1 MHNST
6 REVAYIF
13 ASRGRICGYFKKNAV
28 GGVTLCPDVRHY
40 NKEMREV
47 SFRNDVLPL
56 KDKLFRLA
64 LRITCNSSEAEDI
77 VQDTLIKVWSKRD
90 QWTEL
95 DSIEAYSLT
104 VCRNLAIDRAQLKIN
119 ESAELNEETDT
130 RPDASSPYDDLVR
143 EERLTLVHRLIDA
156 LPERQRTIV
165 QLRDIEEKSYKEIA
179 TILNLS
185 EEQVKVNLF
194 RARQRIK
201 QQYKEID
208 DYGL

>member
-1 MHNST
+1 MQ
-6 REVAYIF
+6 
-13 ASRGRICGYFKKNAV
+13 
-28 GGVTLCPDVRHY
+28 
-40 NKEMREV
+40 EV

-77 VQDTLIKVWSKRD
+77 VQDTLIKVWDKRD
-90 QWTEL
+90 QWAEL

-104 VCRNLAIDRAQLKIN
+104 VCRNLAIDRSQLKVN
-119 ESAELNEETDT
+119 ESAELNEETNT
-130 RPDASSPYDDLVR
+130 RPDASSPYEDLVR

-156 LPERQRTIV
+156 LPEKQRTII

-208 DYGL
+208 NYGL